1 MANQKRKI
9 NVYSF
14 SPEDFARGGLKSDR
28 TPEDLTAALAQA
40 NGFDLSYITDNS
52 RGELSPGQL
61 GSLVSPLLVSL
72 VFYFLLP
79 GGILGF
85 QLYQQGYLQKLISGN
100 TPWME
105 IFSTMNNG
113 TLVIGAILLVLSL
126 VGLYIFI
133 LTMLDLIGR
142 SVASLEGPGWKKI
155 TTSTDDDGSKTTRTY
170 YVVAEQRFSV
180 KKRGFGILE
189 NGRNYR
195 VYFTPRRKILVNI
208 EALD

>member
-1 MANQKRKI
+1 MANQKKKV

-14 SPEDFARGGLKSDR
+14 SPEDFSRGGLKSDR
-28 TPEDLTAALAQA
+28 TPEDLTADLALA

-61 GSLVSPLLVSL
+61 GLLVSPLLVSL
-72 VFYFLLP
+72 LIFLLP
-79 GGILGF
+79 GGFLGL
-85 QLYQQGYLQKLISGN
+85 QLYQQGLLQKLISGD
-100 TPWME
+100 TPWMD
-105 IFSTMNNG
+105 IFSTVPTGTVVIG
-113 TLVIGAILLVLSL
+113 TLLLVLSL
-126 VGLYIFI
+126 VGLYFII
-133 LTMLDLIGR
+133 LTILDLIGR
-142 SVASLEGPGWKKI
+142 SVDSLEGPGWKKI
-155 TTSTDDDGSKTTRTY
+155 TTSNDDDGSTTTRTY

-180 KKRGFGILE
+180 KKKGFGILE